1 MQPWWKEPTKG
12 QWITFLGSWL
22 GWVLDAFDFTVFLLV
37 LPEISKEF
45 GVGYAATASTITLT
59 LLCRLA
65 GGFVAGSLAD
75 KLGRKA
81 PLMISLAWF
90 AACDAAVAFA
100 PSFTWILVFRTLFG
114 FGMGAEWT
122 AGMTIAMENWP
133 ARSRGIASGVLQ
145 GSWAIGY
152 LLAAV
157 VSGYVV
163 PLYGWRQLFI
173 VAALPALLIIPFRFF
188 VPESEEWKRQQ
199 EEKAADAASGTTRAP
214 VGFSPEVIRH
224 MGWAIVVMT
233 AAFSAYYGLTG
244 MYPTLLKTELGQRPG
259 DVSSVVSMFNVGMM
273 LGAVFCGWLAA
284 KRSITLAI
292 LIPALSCILVLPLYV
307 GVVPGLLTLGA
318 FLGGMFG
325 GGYSG
330 VTPIL
335 LTSLFPSEIRGR
347 AVGIVYHVGAFG
359 AAFVPMGI
367 AQLVES
373 FGLSFQSVIGVA
385 VGVFQGALVVALLF
399 VPAQLAD
406 VVGALARGRRASL
419 PPVSAA
425 DAEPAR

>member
-1 MQPWWKEPTKG
+1 
-12 QWITFLGSWL
+12 
-22 GWVLDAFDFTVFLLV
+22 
-37 LPEISKEF
+37 
-45 GVGYAATASTITLT
+45 
-59 LLCRLA
+59 
-65 GGFVAGSLAD
+65 
-75 KLGRKA
+75 
-81 PLMISLAWF
+81 
-90 AACDAAVAFA
+90 
-100 PSFTWILVFRTLFG
+100 
-114 FGMGAEWT
+114 
-122 AGMTIAMENWP
+122 
-133 ARSRGIASGVLQ
+133 
-145 GSWAIGY
+145 
-152 LLAAV
+152 
-157 VSGYVV
+157 
-163 PLYGWRQLFI
+163 
-173 VAALPALLIIPFRFF
+173 
-188 VPESEEWKRQQ
+188 
-199 EEKAADAASGTTRAP
+199 
-214 VGFSPEVIRH
+214 VGFSPEIMRH
-224 MGWAIVVMT
+224 MAWAIVVMT

-244 MYPTLLKTELGQRPG
+244 MYPTLLKTELGQKPG

-307 GVVPGLLTLGA
+307 GAVPGLLTLGA

-406 VVGALARGRRASL
+406 VVGALGRGRRESL
-419 PPVSAA
+419 PPVAGA